1 MNLQQLR
8 YLSEVAKQGLN
19 LSRAAQALH
28 TSQPGIS
35 KQLRL
40 LEGELGA
47 ELLVRQGN
55 RITAL
60 TEPGQQALAIARRM
74 LRDLDNLR
82 RVGEQAADAGQGSLV
97 IATTHAHARYV
108 LIPVVQAFQQRFP
121 GVHLS
126 LRQGN
131 PDQIVELIQT
141 GAADL
146 GLCTRPTVSTA
157 DLRALPCYLIRRC
170 VLVTQRHPLLR
181 KKLIS
186 HADLAQWPM
195 ITLDASFAGGVAV
208 LSAFAQKNIAPKVV
222 LSATDADVIKAFV
235 ASGMGIA
242 TLPEWAYSAE
252 RDVGLKSINAR
263 HLFPPAVSYLWLQ
276 PHQYLRGYALDFIQ
290 MLSRVWA
297 PERVK
302 MALADE
308 QPLDDALAVD
318 LSLTAERAAAPA
330 KARSGRRIAA
340 SSSRL
345 IST

>member
-8 YLSEVAKQGLN
+8 YLAEVADQGLN

-40 LEGELGA
+40 LEEELGA
-47 ELLVRQGN
+47 DLLVRRGN

-60 TEPGQQALAIARRM
+60 TEPGEQALGIARRM
-74 LRDLDNLR
+74 LRDLENLR
-82 RVGEQAADAGQGSLV
+82 RVGEQAADATQGALV

-108 LIPVVQAFQQRFP
+108 LIPVVQAFQRRFP
-121 GVHLS
+121 GVKLS

-131 PDQIVELIQT
+131 PDQIAEFIQS

-146 GLCTRPTVSTA
+146 GLCTKPTVSTA

-181 KKLIS
+181 KKQIS
-186 HADLAQWPM
+186 HADLAAWPM

-208 LSAFAQKNIAPKVV
+208 LSAFAQKKITPQVV

-242 TLPEWAYSAE
+242 TLPEWAYNPA
-252 RDVGLKSINAR
+252 RDQGLKSINAR
-263 HLFPPAVSYLWLQ
+263 HLFPPAISYLWLQ
-276 PHQYLRGYALDFIQ
+276 PNQYLRGYALEFIQ
-290 MLSRVWA
+290 MLSQVWTPARV
-297 PERVK
+297 RR
-302 MALADE
+302 ALAGEQALDE
-308 QPLDDALAVD
+308 SLAVD
-318 LSLTAERAAAPA
+318 LSLVT
-330 KARSGRRIAA
+330 
-340 SSSRL
+340 
-345 IST
+345 